1 MCLPCEGTAVLA
13 KQHRLNQS
21 FVRSAHAAA
30 GCPTPLSKKA
40 AFQTIEVT
48 RFMIASAPR
57 ASIKLDT
64 INNILR
70 IEVPRTL
77 DEAGFLQMVEQTTTH
92 AQATKCTRVL
102 IDHSTAT
109 YQADKDHIAH
119 RIAAVAP
126 MLLPNTHV
134 AVVFPEYNAAARLL
148 EQEAIEANMVL
159 AVFDS
164 EYLAIDWLT
173 QVAGQL

>member
-1 MCLPCEGTAVLA
+1 
-13 KQHRLNQS
+13 
-21 FVRSAHAAA
+21 
-30 GCPTPLSKKA
+30 
-40 AFQTIEVT
+40 
-48 RFMIASAPR
+48 MIASAPR

-70 IEVPRTL
+70 IDTPCTL
-77 DEAGFLQMVEQTTTH
+77 DEAGFMLMVEQT
-92 AQATKCTRVL
+92 ANAVSATKCTRVL
-102 IDHSTAT
+102 IDHAAST
-109 YQADKDHIAH
+109 YQVDKEHIAR
-119 RIAAVAP
+119 RIAVVVP
-126 MLLPNTHV
+126 VLEPHTHV

-148 EQEAIEANMVL
+148 EQQAIEANMVL

>member
-1 MCLPCEGTAVLA
+1 
-13 KQHRLNQS
+13 
-21 FVRSAHAAA
+21 
-30 GCPTPLSKKA
+30 
-40 AFQTIEVT
+40 
-48 RFMIASAPR
+48 MIASAPR

-70 IEVPRTL
+70 IDTPSTL
-77 DEAGFLQMVEQTTTH
+77 DEAGFMLMVEHAAKAVQTTN
-92 AQATKCTRVL
+92 CRRVL
-102 IDHSTAT
+102 IDHKSST
-109 YQADKDHIAH
+109 YQAGKEHIAH
-119 RIAAVAP
+119 RLAAVAP
-126 MLLPNTHV
+126 ILQPNTHV

-148 EQEAIEANMVL
+148 EQQAIEANMVL